1 MTDAEENEETLT
13 NIDNFI
19 NNSAV
24 NQDTYD
30 RARKTMTPQN
40 KTETTNKTATN
51 PAMNMTG
58 ERVDRSTVAGERSI
72 VSANRTG
79 VSRDNVAEV
88 HDDVMEDDGE
98 SSSSNIPATNGSRP
112 QENKYILLGLQL
124 MCKW

>member
-19 NNSAV
+19 NKSAI
-24 NQDTYD
+24 NQDTNNG
-30 RARKTMTPQN
+30 ARKTMTPQN
-40 KTETTNKTATN
+40 KTETINKTATN
-51 PAMNMTG
+51 PAMNVTG
-58 ERVDRSTVAGERSI
+58 ERVDRCTVAEERSV
-72 VSANRTG
+72 VSANG
-79 VSRDNVAEV
+79 VARDNVDEV
-88 HDDVMEDDGE
+88 HDDVMDDDGD